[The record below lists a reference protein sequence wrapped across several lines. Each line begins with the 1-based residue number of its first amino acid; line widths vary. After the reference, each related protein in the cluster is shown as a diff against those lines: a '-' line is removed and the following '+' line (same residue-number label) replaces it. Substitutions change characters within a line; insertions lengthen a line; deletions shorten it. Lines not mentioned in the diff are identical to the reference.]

1 MQTVV
6 GIFTSRTAGEQVVEQ
21 LRSYGIPDD
30 CVNLLTPQEDEKAIQ
45 SVPTTQTEQPGM
57 GKALGGVV
65 GGAAGMA
72 AGAHLT
78 SILASVIV
86 PGVGPVIAIGLAAS
100 ALLGIGGAVGGALA
114 GGALED
120 SLATGLPQD
129 ELFVYED
136 ALRRG
141 RTVVFA
147 LASDEEQAEV
157 VRNIFTRAG
166 AESLDAARDQWWVG
180 LRSAEEEEYTLQ
192 GGNFLQDEP
201 EYQAG
206 FEAALRRDLRG
217 KPYPD
222 ALPVLRQ
229 RYPES
234 CHTEAFQ
241 KGFARGQLYQRH
253 LLERATP
260 PSQLHP

>member
-6 GIFTSRTAGEQVVEQ
+6 GIFTSRTAGEQVLEQ
-21 LRSYGIPDD
+21 LRSSGIPDD
-30 CVNLLTPQEDEKAIQ
+30 CVNLLTPKDDEKAVH

-57 GKALGGVV
+57 GQALGGVV

-78 SILASVIV
+78 SILANILV

-100 ALLGIGGAVGGALA
+100 TLLGVSGAVGGALA

-141 RTVVFA
+141 RTVVFV
-147 LASDEEQAEV
+147 LASDDQQAEA
-157 VRNIFTRAG
+157 VRSILTRAG
-166 AESLDAARDQWWVG
+166 AESLDAARHQWWIG
-180 LRSAEEEEYTLQ
+180 LRSAEEEEYTLE

-217 KPYPD
+217 KSYTD

-229 RYPES
+229 RYPQS
-234 CHTEAFQ
+234 YDKEAFQ
-241 KGFARGQLYQRH
+241 KGFARGQTYQRH
-253 LLERATP
+253 LLGQATL
-260 PSQLHP
+260 PSQLRP